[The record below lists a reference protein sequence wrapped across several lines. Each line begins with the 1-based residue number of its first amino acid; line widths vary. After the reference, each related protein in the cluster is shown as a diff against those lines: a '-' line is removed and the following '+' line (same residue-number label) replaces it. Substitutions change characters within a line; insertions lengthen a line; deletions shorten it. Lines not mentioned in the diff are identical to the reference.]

1 MLIPVHAPGLRRER
15 SRRRLRTDKKPETL
29 ACDLSLHAQT

>member
-29 ACDLSLHAQT
+29 A